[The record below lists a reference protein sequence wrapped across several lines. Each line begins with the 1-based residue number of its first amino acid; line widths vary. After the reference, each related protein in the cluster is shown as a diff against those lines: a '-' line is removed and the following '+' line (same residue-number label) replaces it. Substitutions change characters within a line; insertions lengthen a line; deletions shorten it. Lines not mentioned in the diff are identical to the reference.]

1 MLGKGCT
8 TEMHAGGGGDLND
21 VSDKLWKSATP

>member
-8 TEMHAGGGGDLND
+8 TEIHADGGDLND
-21 VSDKLWKSATP
+21 VSDKLWNSATP

>member
-8 TEMHAGGGGDLND
+8 TEMHTVAGDLND